1 MYYNYNDENENTVN
15 GEEEVPA
22 PEKAE
27 VGDVPEQV
35 NDIELT
41 AEEFADAEDVTA
53 AEEPQPYYEPWRDTE
68 GTEPEDMAGAYSPN
82 YYRTSTAGYST
93 PSYEKPVKEKKPM
106 SSGVKFAIRAI
117 CLILACGIVS
127 GLAAAAVTNHIIE
140 NTDFTVRNQVVLG
153 AQTTGGDGSSNA
165 DADKLVVPDG
175 SVLAADDIYDLA
187 CQQAVG
193 IQLVA
198 NGTNI
203 FGQATTTESVIGSG
217 FVISE
222 DGYIITN
229 YHVAEPY
236 LVYGAQGG
244 YVLRVVLYD
253 GTTYDATVIGYEE
266 QNDIAVL
273 KINASGLNP
282 VTIGDM
288 TEVRV
293 GNEVYVVGNPLGE
306 LTYTMTTGRVS
317 ALDRVISTEVS
328 SSINVF
334 QIDAAVN
341 SGNSDGPVYN
351 NRGEVIGIVDAKYSA
366 SGVEGLGF
374 AIPIDDAMNII
385 TDLIEHGYVTGKAY
399 FGIGVRTVDSMT
411 AQYYNMREGAFVN
424 NVETGS
430 CAEKA
435 GLKPGDI
442 IIKLGDDVVKS
453 TEDLQ
458 AAKNAY
464 SAGDT
469 VAVTVYRSGEELVL
483 YVTFDEQPANPQT
496 TYPTLP

>member
-1 MYYNYNDENENTVN
+1 MYYNYNDENENN
-15 GEEEVPA
+15 AA
-22 PEKAE
+22 PEAE
-27 VGDVPEQV
+27 ET

-41 AEEFADAEDVTA
+41 AEEFADIPAEPVQ
-53 AEEPQPYYEPWRDTE
+53 EEPKPYYEPWRDTE

-82 YYRTSTAGYST
+82 YYRTSTAEYST
-93 PSYEKPVKEKKPM
+93 PVYDKPVKEKKRM
-106 SSGVKFAIRAI
+106 SSGAKFVIRAI

-127 GLAAAAVTNHIIE
+127 GLAAAIVTSHIID
-140 NTDFTVRNQVVLG
+140 NTDFTVQNQVVLG
-153 AQTTGGDGSSNA
+153 AQTAGSSGESGTPDNT
-165 DADKLVVPDG
+165 VIVPDG
-175 SVLAADDIYDLA
+175 SIMSPDDIYDLA

-193 IQLVA
+193 IQLAA

-203 FGQATTTESVIGSG
+203 FGQATINEAVIGSG

-236 LVYGAQGG
+236 LTYGAQGG
-244 YVLRVVLYD
+244 YVLRVVLFD
-253 GTTYDATVIGYEE
+253 GTTYDAAVVGYEE

-282 VTIGDM
+282 VTIGNMSD
-288 TEVRV
+288 VKV
-293 GNEVYVVGNPLGE
+293 GNDVYVVGNPLGE
-306 LTYTMTTGRVS
+306 LTYTMTTGSVS
-317 ALDRVISTEVS
+317 ALDRVITTEVT

-341 SGNSDGPVYN
+341 SGNSGGPVYN

-385 TDLIEHGYVTGKAY
+385 SDLIEYGYVTGKAY
-399 FGIGVRTVDSMT
+399 FGITVATVDSMT
-411 AQYYNMREGAFVN
+411 AQYFNMREGVFVKS
-424 NVETGS
+424 VEAGS

-435 GLKPGDI
+435 GLKPNDI
-442 IIKLGDDVVKS
+442 ILKLGDDVVKS

-458 AAKNAY
+458 AAKSAY

-483 YVTFDEQPANPQT
+483 YVTFDEYPANNQT
-496 TYPTLP
+496 TQAPPTTPKFP

>member
-1 MYYNYNDENENTVN
+1 MYYNYNDENENNVN
-15 GEEEVPA
+15 TEE
-22 PEKAE
+22 
-27 VGDVPEQV
+27 V

-41 AEEFADAEDVTA
+41 AEEFEDIPEA
-53 AEEPQPYYEPWRDTE
+53 AEPKEEPVPYYEPWRDTE
-68 GTEPEDMAGAYSPN
+68 GTEPEDMGRAYSPN
-82 YYRTSTAGYST
+82 YYRSATADYST
-93 PSYEKPVKEKKPM
+93 PVYDAPVKEKKRM
-106 SSGVKFAIRAI
+106 SSGAKFVIRAI
-117 CLILACGIVS
+117 CLVLICGIVS
-127 GLAAAAVTNHIIE
+127 GLAAAIVTNHIID
-140 NTDFTVRNQVVLG
+140 NTDFTVQNQVVLG
-153 AQTTGGDGSSNA
+153 AQTAGTNGSA
-165 DADKLVVPDG
+165 GAPDTTVAVPDG
-175 SVLAADDIYDLA
+175 SVMTPDEIYALA

-193 IQLVA
+193 IQLAA

-203 FGQATTTESVIGSG
+203 FGQATMNEAVIGSG

-236 LVYGAQGG
+236 LTYGAQGG
-244 YVLRVVLYD
+244 YVLRVVLFD

-273 KINASGLNP
+273 KINASGLKP
-282 VTIGDM
+282 VTIGNM
-288 TEVRV
+288 TDVKV
-293 GNEVYVVGNPLGE
+293 GNEIYVIGNPLGE
-306 LTYTMTTGRVS
+306 LTYTMTTGSVS

-341 SGNSDGPVYN
+341 SGNSGGPVYN
-351 NRGEVIGIVDAKYSA
+351 NRGEVIGIVDAKYLA

-385 TDLIEHGYVTGKAY
+385 TDLIEYGYVTGKAY
-399 FGIGVRTVDSMT
+399 FGITVRTVDSMT
-411 AQYYNMREGAFVN
+411 AQYYNMHEGVFINSIEA
-424 NVETGS
+424 GS

-435 GLKPGDI
+435 GLKSGDI
-442 IIKLGDDVVKS
+442 IIKLGEDIVRS

-458 AAKNAY
+458 AAKSAY

-469 VAVTVYRSGEELVL
+469 VAVTVFRSGEEIVL
-483 YVTFDEQPANPQT
+483 YVTFDEQPRNNAAVTEPNIPK
-496 TYPTLP
+496 LP